1 MINGKDININKLK
14 LCYVDGRDRF
24 AWFTGIPLENQ
35 WGDDWN
41 DAPYEHNAGEPY
53 ETHKLGFSA
62 DSERFEHQLVKVAWD
77 GPYETPA
84 EHAGINSSWS
94 VEAINKGS
102 IAWLIP
108 TKWGTTE
115 GADVKPIHAG
125 ASLVDFVIALEK
137 AGGYAYLPHN
147 IASQIAYA
155 VRESKL
161 KRMGFEEV
169 SGEERA
175 RNLEANLIAIGK

>member
-1 MINGKDININKLK
+1 MINSKDVKIGDLK

-24 AWFTGIPLENQ
+24 AWFTSIPLADQ

-41 DAPYEHNAGEPY
+41 DSPYEHNAGEPY
-53 ETHKLGFSA
+53 STHKEG
-62 DSERFEHQLVKVAWD
+62 SERVEHHLVKVAWD

-84 EHAGINSSWS
+84 EQAGINSMWS
-94 VEAINKGS
+94 VERINGGP

-108 TKWGTTE
+108 TSWGVTE

-137 AGGYAYLPHN
+137 AGGHAYLPHN

-169 SGEERA
+169 CAEERA
-175 RNLEANLIAIGK
+175 RNLEANLIALGK

>member
-1 MINGKDININKLK
+1 MINSKDVKIGDLK

-24 AWFTGIPLENQ
+24 AWFTSIPLADQ

-53 ETHKLGFSA
+53 GTHKEG
-62 DSERFEHQLVKVAWD
+62 SERVEHHLMKVAWD

-84 EHAGINSSWS
+84 EVGGPNSMWS
-94 VEAINKGS
+94 VERINGGS

-108 TKWGTTE
+108 TSWGVTE

-125 ASLVDFVIALEK
+125 TSLVDFVIALEK
-137 AGGYAYLPHN
+137 AGGHAYLPHN

-175 RNLEANLIAIGK
+175 RNLEANLISNGM

>member
-1 MINGKDININKLK
+1 MINSKDVKIGDLK

-24 AWFTGIPLENQ
+24 AWFTSIPLADQ

-41 DAPYEHNAGEPY
+41 DSPYEHNAGKPY
-53 ETHKLGFSA
+53 STHKEG
-62 DSERFEHQLVKVAWD
+62 SERVEHHLVKVAWD

-84 EHAGINSSWS
+84 EQAGINSSWS
-94 VEAINKGS
+94 VERINMGS

-175 RNLEANLIAIGK
+175 RNLEANLIALGK

>member
-1 MINGKDININKLK
+1 MINSKDVKIGDLR

-24 AWFTGIPLENQ
+24 AWFTSIPLADQ

-53 ETHKLGFSA
+53 STHKE
-62 DSERFEHQLVKVAWD
+62 DSERVEHHLVKVAWD

-84 EHAGINSSWS
+84 EQAGINSMWS
-94 VEAINKGS
+94 VERINGGS

-169 SGEERA
+169 SEEERA

>member
-1 MINGKDININKLK
+1 MINSKDVKIGDLR

-24 AWFTGIPLENQ
+24 AWFTSIPLVDQ

-53 ETHKLGFSA
+53 STHKEG
-62 DSERFEHQLVKVAWD
+62 SERVEHHLVKVAWD

-84 EHAGINSSWS
+84 EQAGINSMWS
-94 VEAINKGS
+94 VERINGGS

-108 TKWGTTE
+108 TKWGVTE
-115 GADVKPIHAG
+115 GADVKPIHTG

-147 IASQIAYA
+147 IASQIAHA
-155 VRESKL
+155 VREEKL
-161 KRMGFEEV
+161 KKPLSKGACENDQTC
-169 SGEERA
+169 
-175 RNLEANLIAIGK
+175 NLSANLINTGKCE

>member
-1 MINGKDININKLK
+1 MINSKDVKIGDLR

-24 AWFTGIPLENQ
+24 AWFTSIPLADQ

-41 DAPYEHNAGEPY
+41 DSPYEHNAGEPY
-53 ETHKLGFSA
+53 STHKEG
-62 DSERFEHQLVKVAWD
+62 SERVEHHLVKVAWD

-84 EHAGINSSWS
+84 EHAGINSMWS
-94 VEAINKGS
+94 VERINGGS

-108 TKWGTTE
+108 TSWGVTE

-137 AGGYAYLPHN
+137 AGGHAYLPHN

-161 KRMGFEEV
+161 KKMGFEEV